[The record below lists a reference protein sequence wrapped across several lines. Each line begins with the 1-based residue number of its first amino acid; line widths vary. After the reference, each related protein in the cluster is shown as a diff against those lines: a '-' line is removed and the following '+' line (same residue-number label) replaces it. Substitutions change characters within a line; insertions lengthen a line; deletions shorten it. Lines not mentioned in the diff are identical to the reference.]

1 MAGPVKGAGRIT
13 RLALLTAI
21 ALTIF
26 MAEAQLPVLPIPGVK
41 LGLANI
47 VTVYAMFA
55 LGPRDALLVLS
66 SRVFLGAVFSGQ
78 MMTLFYSGAGGLL
91 SWSMLALLRR
101 PLGRERIW
109 LASPGSALFHNLG
122 QLLAAAGIARSWA
135 VLAYLPY
142 LVLAGCAAG
151 LFTGVGA
158 QAVGGRLGRLDW
170 RRACSSFVHKLYRT
184 SLVERWIMCYN
195 VDICRKFIQ
204 GGILYVIF

>member
-109 LASPGSALFHNLG
+109 LASPVSALFHNLG

-151 LFTGVGA
+151 LFTGVAA
-158 QAVGGRLGRLDW
+158 QALAGRLGRM
-170 RRACSSFVHKLYRT
+170 R
-184 SLVERWIMCYN
+184 
-195 VDICRKFIQ
+195 
-204 GGILYVIF
+204 